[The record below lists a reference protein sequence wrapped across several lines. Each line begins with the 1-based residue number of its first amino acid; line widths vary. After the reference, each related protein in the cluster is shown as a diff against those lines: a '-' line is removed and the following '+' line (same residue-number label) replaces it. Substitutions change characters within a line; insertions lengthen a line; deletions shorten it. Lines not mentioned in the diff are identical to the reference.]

1 MEDNNQLENNEETGK
16 IGNESQ
22 KEDEEDTIEQ
32 LNRQVLDDKE
42 NNEPEQKN
50 IINENQAQYNTNNI
64 DNINNTNNAN
74 KNNEIIEVE
83 IKDKTQNNQSNMIQ
97 QKNTNNLTLN
107 NNNFNIQASPN
118 NNNYINNNNNN
129 SNNINNNMNIKNAN
143 KINKNNLIHNNKNHI
158 SKTNENVYSNKFE
171 NYNDELKR
179 YYFNKEYS
187 NFHINIDESFME
199 RMQFDIYKRQIKEER
214 LNSLIEQNK
223 VRIDEEK
230 KIETFNRLIEDAN
243 RRLKA
248 QMNMEDLK
256 EQLNDDLISSSNI
269 YKKYNHKEWNEIY
282 NKRFK
287 AYQDNVNKRKEDYKK
302 ICEEERKKKEEEIIN
317 LCPNRKAPIKHIIEM
332 SQKMYDEA
340 KKREMKMKEKKRN
353 TYNLNLNVNEI
364 STNSKYNQKYK
375 KENND
380 KNVEGN
386 DYNNDILNQFL
397 INNINYYNSK
407 SNEKIQ
413 KKIRNKSI
421 SHIKTPNKAK
431 IKMIPYRNKSKNN
444 IIGYTHKNYMINNK
458 LINLNRNSKNK
469 DEINYMKD
477 NSYNLEEERR
487 ILIQMAEQKKLP
499 IEAPLVNNPGS
510 EKNNELNNNQDYDVK
525 KNIEISNNNS
535 INEINYNNQNNN
547 NEQNNLE
554 VNKIIEEFF
563 IRNMK

>member
-1 MEDNNQLENNEETGK
+1 
-16 IGNESQ
+16 
-22 KEDEEDTIEQ
+22 
-32 LNRQVLDDKE
+32 
-42 NNEPEQKN
+42 
-50 IINENQAQYNTNNI
+50 
-64 DNINNTNNAN
+64 
-74 KNNEIIEVE
+74 
-83 IKDKTQNNQSNMIQ
+83 
-97 QKNTNNLTLN
+97 
-107 NNNFNIQASPN
+107 
-118 NNNYINNNNNN
+118 
-129 SNNINNNMNIKNAN
+129 
-143 KINKNNLIHNNKNHI
+143 
-158 SKTNENVYSNKFE
+158 
-171 NYNDELKR
+171 
-179 YYFNKEYS
+179 
-187 NFHINIDESFME
+187 ME

-256 EQLNDDLISSSNI
+256 EQLNDDLISSSNM

-302 ICEEERKKKEEEIIN
+302 ICEEEKKKKEEEIIN

-340 KKREMKMKEKKRN
+340 KKREIKMKEKKRN
-353 TYNLNLNVNEI
+353 TYNLNLNANDI
-364 STNSKYNQKYK
+364 STHSKHNQKYK

-386 DYNNDILNQFL
+386 DYNKDILNQFL

-407 SNEKIQ
+407 SSEKIQ
-413 KKIRNKSI
+413 KKNRNKSI
-421 SHIKTPNKAK
+421 SHIKTPSKAK

-444 IIGYTHKNYMINNK
+444 IIGCTHKNYMISNK
-458 LINLNRNSKNK
+458 LNNLNRNSKNK
-469 DEINYMKD
+469 DEINNMED

-510 EKNNELNNNQDYDVK
+510 DKNNELNKNQDNDVK
-525 KNIEISNNNS
+525 RNIEISNNNS
-535 INEINYNNQNNN
+535 INENNYNTQNNN

>member
-1 MEDNNQLENNEETGK
+1 MEENNQLENNEETGK

-50 IINENQAQYNTNNI
+50 IINENQAESNTNNI
-64 DNINNTNNAN
+64 GNINNNNN
-74 KNNEIIEVE
+74 ENNFNEIIEVK

-97 QKNTNNLTLN
+97 QKNINNLTLN
-107 NNNFNIQASPN
+107 NNNFNIQISPN
-118 NNNYINNNNNN
+118 NNNCINNNLTN
-129 SNNINNNMNIKNAN
+129 SNINNKNAN
-143 KINKNNLIHNNKNHI
+143 KINKNNLTQNNKNHI
-158 SKTNENVYSNKFE
+158 NKTNDNVYSNKFE

-256 EQLNDDLISSSNI
+256 EQLNDDLISSSNM

-302 ICEEERKKKEEEIIN
+302 ICEEEKKKKEEEIIN

-340 KKREMKMKEKKRN
+340 KKREIKMKEKKRN
-353 TYNLNLNVNEI
+353 TYNLNLNVNDI
-364 STNSKYNQKYK
+364 STNSKFNQKYK

-386 DYNNDILNQFL
+386 DYNKDILNQFL

-407 SNEKIQ
+407 NNEKIQ

-421 SHIKTPNKAK
+421 SHIKTPSKAK

-444 IIGYTHKNYMINNK
+444 IIGCTHKNYMISNK
-458 LINLNRNSKNK
+458 LNNLNRNSKNK
-469 DEINYMKD
+469 DEINNMED

-499 IEAPLVNNPGS
+499 IKAPLVNNPGS
-510 EKNNELNNNQDYDVK
+510 EKKNELNKNQDYDVK
-525 KNIEISNNNS
+525 RNIEISNTNN
-535 INEINYNNQNNN
+535 IHENNDNNQNNN

-563 IRNMK
+563 MRNMK